1 MKKIRVGRRWSR
13 AAVVLAALL
22 PLAPLAAQ
30 QGGDPLERVVEALKS
45 SRLAE
50 ALELSRSA
58 AAVAPLDPEAQALYG
73 LALLHWG
80 ETARAESALRLALD
94 VDPENADA
102 HFGLG
107 LIAAGFNRYEAAAS
121 HLLSAASSE
130 RFLGEA
136 MLALSRVHF
145 FAGVPDAALR
155 AAEVALDEID
165 YRSETQMEELRAR
178 AEHLRSLG
186 NRRLLLV
193 AESFQKTTAELLP
206 QPGGSLSGID
216 IRINGQSAGRFL
228 LDPACP
234 GFIVVS
240 RRLAERLGLE
250 FAGGLAGGGTAMRHS
265 LLDTLEIGNL
275 AVERVPALVL
285 RSPDLADGIEGVVG
299 TGFLKRFNCTI
310 DFNAAYLQLY
320 RIDRPDLLERSID
333 RSRVAARLPLFSFPA
348 PSVGVSVG
356 GSDPVP
362 FVFHTAHSTVVDG
375 AYYDERIAPN
385 AAGARAAPG
394 AVAVDLP
401 SLSAGGIE
409 AADLRIAVGDLAPPA
424 WMERQRVAGLLG
436 IDFLGRY
443 RLHLN
448 FSDSVLILESAR

>member
-13 AAVVLAALL
+13 AAIVLAALL

-30 QGGDPLERVVEALKS
+30 QGGDPFERVVEALKS
-45 SRLAE
+45 DRFAE

-73 LALLHWG
+73 LALLYWG
-80 ETARAESALRLALD
+80 ETERAESALRLALD

-102 HFGLG
+102 HLGLG
-107 LIAAGFNRYEAAAS
+107 LIAAGFNRYEAAVS
-121 HLLSAASSE
+121 HLLSAAPSE

-165 YRSETQMEELRAR
+165 YLSDAQMEELRAH

-186 NRRLLLV
+186 NRSLFQV
-193 AESFQKTTAELLP
+193 PESFQKTTAELLP
-206 QPGGSLSGID
+206 QPGGSLSGVD
-216 IRINGQSAGRFL
+216 IRINGQRVVRFL

-234 GFIVVS
+234 NFIVVS
-240 RRLAERLGLE
+240 RRLAERFGLE
-250 FAGGLAGGGTAMRHS
+250 FAGGGTAMQYS
-265 LLDTLEIGNL
+265 LLDTLEIGTL
-275 AVERVPALVL
+275 VVERVPALLL
-285 RSPDLADGIEGVVG
+285 RSPDFADGIEGVIG
-299 TGFLKRFNCTI
+299 TGFLRRFNCTI
-310 DFNAAYLQLY
+310 DFRAAYLQLY

-333 RSRVAARLPLFSFPA
+333 RSRVAARLPVFSLPA

-362 FVFHTAHSTVVDG
+362 FIINTARSTVLDG
-375 AYYDERIAPN
+375 AYYDVRIAPN
-385 AAGARAAPG
+385 TAGARAALG
-394 AVAVDLP
+394 DVAVDLP
-401 SLSAGGIE
+401 SISAGGIE
-409 AADLRIAVGDLAPPA
+409 AADLRIAVGDLAPPS
-424 WMERQRVAGLLG
+424 WMERQRVAGILG
-436 IDFLGRY
+436 IDFFGRY

-448 FSDSVLILESAR
+448 FSDSVMTLESAR